1 MLVSTDHRQRI
12 VHTPPYLS
20 SYVCLYGVAYQWHC
34 VNWHLLFDMC
44 IEEWNLSHTNTHTY
58 RQTHTHTDRQTHTYR
73 QADRQT
79 DRHTD
84 RHTPVL
90 VSEDTLFDGDK
101 TFPLGSV
108 NKSDELVPTLP
119 SCSDED
125 SFDAPLATLDCSIA
139 VDVNAFCGLNVFV
152 FNSMFNE
159 CAPIMA
165 AVELD
170 VVVGLSDIL
179 MGCISDVSFINKLLD
194 SPMAV
199 ADVDGIGVDTGLEF
213 VLLFPPP
220 LVELLVADDNEF
232 PEAADDGAD
241 ICCCCCCSC

>member
-1 MLVSTDHRQRI
+1 MICALKNGT
-12 VHTPPYLS
+12 
-20 SYVCLYGVAYQWHC
+20 
-34 VNWHLLFDMC
+34 
-44 IEEWNLSHTNTHTY
+44 SHIP
-58 RQTHTHTDRQTHTYR
+58 THTHTDRHTHIQTDRHTHTG
-73 QADRQT
+73 RQT